1 MPRTLH
7 DFKAAFFKTLASPV
21 RIRVLEELRGGP
33 ATVGELQQRLG
44 LDSSN
49 VSQHL
54 ALLRAQGLVATRR
67 EGTKIWYAV
76 PEKRIYSILDA
87 ARSIFENQ
95 VKASTRL
102 LTGQPERDR
111 G

>member
-1 MPRTLH
+1 MPESLQE
-7 DFKAAFFKTLASPV
+7 FKAGFFKTLASPV
-21 RIRVLEELRGGP
+21 RIRLLEELRGGP
-33 ATVGELQQRLG
+33 ATVGDLQLRLR

-54 ALLRAQGLVATRR
+54 AVLRAQGIVVTRR
-67 EGTKIWYAV
+67 EGNRIWYAV

-87 ARSIFENQ
+87 ARAIFQNQ

-102 LTGQPERDR
+102 LAE
-111 G
+111 